1 MAVPSLVVI
10 GGDGGDQCSGPGSFS
25 AAVQSPPRTLEAT
38 VPDLSWRKDPSKRL
52 RSQRAPSRQS
62 ISKGEH

>member
-38 VPDLSWRKDPSKRL
+38 VPDLSWRKDPSKSL
-52 RSQRAPSRQS
+52 RSQ
-62 ISKGEH
+62 